1 MIIERNEDEANF
13 FMKIIKEYPKETQK
27 TILNKTIKKLKE
39 DIEES
44 KVYFQSKSIIK
55 EIENKYNSIQG
66 LINTLPEINSSS
78 NENPLSKGTFIS
90 SIENQRSSDIYI
102 NEIQSN
108 IDYNLNDNF
117 NYNKVE
123 LSEKTQILIL

>member
-1 MIIERNEDEANF
+1 M
-13 FMKIIKEYPKETQK
+13 
-27 TILNKTIKKLKE
+27 
-39 DIEES
+39 
-44 KVYFQSKSIIK
+44 
-55 EIENKYNSIQG
+55 
-66 LINTLPEINSSS
+66 
-78 NENPLSKGTFIS
+78 NENPLSKGNFIS
-90 SIENQRSSDIYI
+90 STENQRSSDIYI

>member
-1 MIIERNEDEANF
+1 
-13 FMKIIKEYPKETQK
+13 
-27 TILNKTIKKLKE
+27 L
-39 DIEES
+39 
-44 KVYFQSKSIIK
+44 
-55 EIENKYNSIQG
+55 
-66 LINTLPEINSSS
+66 

-90 SIENQRSSDIYI
+90 SFENLRRFDIYI

>member
-1 MIIERNEDEANF
+1 M
-13 FMKIIKEYPKETQK
+13 
-27 TILNKTIKKLKE
+27 
-39 DIEES
+39 
-44 KVYFQSKSIIK
+44 
-55 EIENKYNSIQG
+55 
-66 LINTLPEINSSS
+66 

-90 SIENQRSSDIYI
+90 SFENLRRFDIYI

-123 LSEKTQILIL
+123 LSEKNTKFNTINLKNKMMIFLKNYYILFKSLQMNVMMNKKIIYV

>member
-1 MIIERNEDEANF
+1 M
-13 FMKIIKEYPKETQK
+13 
-27 TILNKTIKKLKE
+27 
-39 DIEES
+39 
-44 KVYFQSKSIIK
+44 
-55 EIENKYNSIQG
+55 
-66 LINTLPEINSSS
+66 

-90 SIENQRSSDIYI
+90 SFENLRRSDIYI

-123 LSEKTQILIL
+123 LSEKNTNFNTMNLKNKMMIFLKNYYILLKILQMNVMMNKKIIYV

>member
-1 MIIERNEDEANF
+1 M
-13 FMKIIKEYPKETQK
+13 
-27 TILNKTIKKLKE
+27 
-39 DIEES
+39 
-44 KVYFQSKSIIK
+44 
-55 EIENKYNSIQG
+55 
-66 LINTLPEINSSS
+66 

-90 SIENQRSSDIYI
+90 SFENLRRSDIYI